1 MRCNLRLIRALCW
14 MTAAV
19 LFLQPVAAQSQRDPT
34 IPPFGLGGSGGAGT
48 GAAATRGVR
57 APLSVILVD
66 GKFYL
71 VVGTRLYAEGQKVG
85 EARIERITE
94 TEVWLREGRQLRKVS
109 NFVGVKRRNAT
120 DTAEAQVPDCAAPAA
135 TADELSGSTE
145 NATAAAA
152 CNSGQP

>member
-19 LFLQPVAAQSQRDPT
+19 LCLQPVAAQSQRDPT

-71 VVGTRLYAEGQKVG
+71 VVGTRLYAEGQKLG

-94 TEVWLREGRQLRKVS
+94 TEVWLREGRQLRKLS
-109 NFVGVKRRNAT
+109 NFVGVKRRNDTSTDETHVSDSAT
-120 DTAEAQVPDCAAPAA
+120 PGATPCAPRGSPAHA
-135 TADELSGSTE
+135 TAVT
-145 NATAAAA
+145 
-152 CNSGQP
+152 P